1 MDMNYLNKHL
11 RIDRSIRIVV
21 SILLTSTI
29 ISCSRNEKDPIESGP
44 KEEEKLTGIALSS
57 SVLDMHVGDEITL
70 SVILSPSS
78 ISNVPIVWSSENEEV
93 VTVVNGK
100 VSALLRGEST
110 ITASTQDK
118 KFSDSCKV
126 VVKSRWEAVDLG
138 VGVLW
143 ASANLGA
150 DEPYESGGYYFW
162 GETEARKDFTFETY
176 KWYPHEKY
184 YHDRKFVLDD
194 SDDAARVA
202 LGDDWRTP
210 SPDEWMQLFDE
221 CECKRETLNGIDGIR
236 VISAN
241 GNSIFLPFCGYM
253 VDGNEQLSNSGYMTD
268 TEYLYS
274 GVSTEKPKILFGSHP
289 GGLGVPI
296 RPIKSLKVTDFS
308 IGVSTLEVKQDE
320 KVLVPIS
327 FSPSRASIT
336 SVVWKS
342 DNEGVAIVSDGIVLG
357 INPGTAKIT
366 ATSMDGTKTS
376 ECVVIVQEWSY
387 PEPESV
393 NMGLSVEWASW
404 NLGAASPTDR
414 GDYFAWGETSHKSFF
429 GKENYKFYDEGGN
442 FIKYSVSNSV
452 LDEEDDAASQLLSN
466 GWRMPTVAEV
476 DELAHNCSITSVV
489 ENGIEGYRVTA
500 KNGNSIFFPD
510 FSYKVRN
517 GLNEYYRGGD
527 FSTMWTSSFGIDDP
541 HPTGGPFDC
550 WTRFLGTAISPSA
563 HSGAIIRPV
572 RYVTSRDLTLN
583 VHKVRL
589 EVGETFEGIKSLNG
603 ANHSLSWC
611 SRDDSV
617 VSVEGGDNGGSL
629 TAHKEGQAW
638 VVALAERGGAKDSC
652 LVVVEK
658 WQYPVAEV
666 VDLGLKVKW
675 ASWNI
680 GSTSPEDPGDYF
692 VWGQTEHGRD
702 YSSVGKQMVNKYLF
716 YTDIPSEELLS
727 EDDVAVV
734 QWGEGWRIPSKEDYE
749 ELLANCTTEE
759 ATVNG
764 IHGMYFKGPNGNK
777 VFFPVLGFMSGNRIG
792 SIQQSIYLT
801 RSFSKKA
808 YNISYA
814 MFWDFSNTSYTCD
827 LVDIQ
832 FGYQTIGMNVRP
844 VRQD

>member
-1 MDMNYLNKHL
+1 MDKNSSKNQLCVGRL
-11 RIDRSIRIVV
+11 IQALV

-29 ISCSRNEKDPIESGP
+29 ISCSQNEKDPIETGP
-44 KEEEKLTGIALSS
+44 KEKEKLTGITLSY
-57 SVLDMHVGDEITL
+57 SVLDMHVGDEVL
-70 SVILSPSS
+70 LDVILSPSS
-78 ISNVPIVWSSENEEV
+78 ISDVPIVWSSDNEEV
-93 VTVVNGK
+93 ATVVNGK

-118 KFSDSCKV
+118 QFSASCKV
-126 VVKSRWEAVDLG
+126 VVKSKWEAVDLG

-162 GETEARKDFTFETY
+162 GETEARKSFRLESY

-184 YHDRKFVLDD
+184 YHDRKFVLDE

-202 LGDDWRTP
+202 LGEDWRTP
-210 SPDEWMQLFDE
+210 SPDEWMQLFAE
-221 CECKRETLNGIDGIR
+221 CEWKRETLNGTEGIR
-236 VISAN
+236 VIGGN
-241 GNSIFLPFCGYM
+241 GNSIFLPFCGFM
-253 VDGNEQLSNSGYMTD
+253 TNEEKGPSSVYMTD
-268 TEYLYS
+268 TEYLLYGIS
-274 GVSTEKPKILFGSHP
+274 TETPKVLVSTHP
-289 GGLGVPI
+289 GDFGLTI
-296 RPIKSLKVTDFS
+296 RPVKSLAIEGFS
-308 IGVSTLEVKQDE
+308 INTTELEVKQDE

-327 FSPSRASIT
+327 FTPSRASVT
-336 SVVWKS
+336 SVSWKS
-342 DNEGVAIVSDGIVLG
+342 DDENIAIVSDGIVLG
-357 INPGTAKIT
+357 INPGTVRIT
-366 ATSMDGTKTS
+366 ATSRDGTMSSQCMVT
-376 ECVVIVQEWSY
+376 VLEWSY

-393 NMGLSVEWASW
+393 NMGQSVEWASW
-404 NLGAASPTDR
+404 NLGAASPTER
-414 GDYFAWGETSHKSFF
+414 GDYFAWGETSHKSYF

-442 FIKYSVSNSV
+442 FIKYSTSNSV

-466 GWRMPTVAEV
+466 GWRMPTVEEV
-476 DELAHNCSITSVV
+476 DELARNCSITSEV

-510 FSYKVRN
+510 YSYKVRN

-527 FSTMWTSSFGIDDP
+527 FSIMRTSSFGIDDH
-541 HPTGGPFDC
+541 HPTGGPFEC
-550 WTRFLGTAISPSA
+550 WTRFLATAISFSA
-563 HSGAIIRPV
+563 HSGALIRPV
-572 RYVTSRDLTLN
+572 RYVTSRDLPLN

-589 EVGETFEGIKSLNG
+589 EVGETFEGLKSLNG
-603 ANHSLSWC
+603 ANHSLSWS
-611 SRDDSV
+611 SRNESV
-617 VSVEGGDNGGSL
+617 ASVEGGDNGGCL
-629 TAHKEGQAW
+629 TAHKEGRTW
-638 VVALAERGGAKDSC
+638 VVASAERGGAKDSC
-652 LVVVEK
+652 LVVVDK
-658 WQYPVAEV
+658 WRYPVAEAI
-666 VDLGLKVKW
+666 DLGLSVKW

-680 GSTSPEDPGDYF
+680 GSTGLEDPGDYF

-716 YTDIPSEELLS
+716 YMDIPSEELLG

-759 ATVNG
+759 ATING

-801 RSFSKKA
+801 RSFSKTA
-808 YNISYA
+808 YSISYA

-832 FGYQTIGMNVRP
+832 FGYQTIGMSVRP